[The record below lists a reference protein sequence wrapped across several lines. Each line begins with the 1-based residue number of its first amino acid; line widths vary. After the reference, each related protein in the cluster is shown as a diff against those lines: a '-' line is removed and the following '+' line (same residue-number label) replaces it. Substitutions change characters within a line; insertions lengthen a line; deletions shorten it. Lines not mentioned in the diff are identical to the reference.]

1 VGDMFLKKETTK
13 KIEDYKFTALQQ
25 VLNSSIQDVIS
36 DIKKADLK
44 GRGGA
49 GFPAGVKWELAAKET
64 GPEKYVVC
72 NADEGEPGT
81 FKDRYLLE
89 NSPGQVLEGI
99 LISAYVIGAQQG
111 YIYIRG
117 EYAKPIKIFQRVIK
131 FARDNNL
138 LGENILDSDF
148 DFELTLIKGAGAY
161 ICGDETSLLNS
172 IEGKRPRSR
181 IKPPYPIQSGL
192 YGQPTLVNN
201 VETLAAAVEVINRG
215 VTEYIALGTA
225 ESNGTKLISLSG
237 QVNEPGVYELEFAS
251 LTIREIVEKLG
262 KGIRNNRELKFVV
275 PGGVSTSILPAEKLD
290 VPYSYE
296 DISAAGSSTGSGAII
311 AVAEGND
318 LIDLMLNVSEFF
330 MSETCGTC
338 FPCREGIK
346 QVCYLLENAKKRGY
360 LINRDIELITDLS
373 QTTYLAARC
382 GLGQTSLNFVT
393 SILDNYSAELL
404 QGGEQ

>member
-1 VGDMFLKKETTK
+1 MANFLKDE
-13 KIEDYKFTALQQ
+13 KIIDLENYEFQALNK
-25 VLNSSIQDVIS
+25 VLNSSALDLIN

-49 GFPAGVKWELAAKET
+49 GFPAGVKWELARNENADK
-64 GPEKYVVC
+64 KYVVC

-89 NSPGQVLEGI
+89 NSPWKVLEGI
-99 LISAYVIGAQQG
+99 LISAYVIGAQKG

-117 EYAKPIKIFQRVIK
+117 EYSKPIKIFKKIIK
-131 FARDNNL
+131 AAENNNL
-138 LGENILDSDF
+138 LGENILGSNF

-172 IEGKRPRSR
+172 IEGRRPRSR

-192 YGQPTLVNN
+192 YRKPTLVNN
-201 VETLAAAVEVINRG
+201 VETLATAVEVINNG
-215 VTEYIALGTA
+215 VEKYNALGTK

-237 QVNEPGVYELEFAS
+237 QINEPGVYEIEFGS
-251 LTIREIVEKLG
+251 VTIKEIIEKLG
-262 KGIRNNRELKFVV
+262 KGVINNRELKFVV
-275 PGGVSTSILPAEKLD
+275 PGGVSTSILPREKLD
-290 VPYSYE
+290 ILYSYE
-296 DISAAGSSTGSGAII
+296 DVSDAGSSTGSGAMI
-311 AVAEGND
+311 AIAEGNN
-318 LIDLMLNVSEFF
+318 LIDLMLNVAEFF

-338 FPCREGIK
+338 FPCREGIR
-346 QVCYLLENAKKRGY
+346 QVCYLLENAKQRGH
-360 LINRDIELITDLS
+360 LTNRDIELITDLS

-393 SILDNYSAELL
+393 SILDNYQEELL
-404 QGGEQ
+404 QGGGR

>member
-117 EYAKPIKIFQRVIK
+117 VYANTIMFFQRVII
-131 FARDNNL
+131 FARVYIL
-138 LGENILDSDF
+138 LGDNILDSDF
-148 DFELTLIKGAGAY
+148 DFEF
-161 ICGDETSLLNS
+161 SL
-172 IEGKRPRSR
+172 
-181 IKPPYPIQSGL
+181 
-192 YGQPTLVNN
+192 
-201 VETLAAAVEVINRG
+201 
-215 VTEYIALGTA
+215 
-225 ESNGTKLISLSG
+225 
-237 QVNEPGVYELEFAS
+237 F
-251 LTIREIVEKLG
+251 
-262 KGIRNNRELKFVV
+262 
-275 PGGVSTSILPAEKLD
+275 
-290 VPYSYE
+290 
-296 DISAAGSSTGSGAII
+296 
-311 AVAEGND
+311 
-318 LIDLMLNVSEFF
+318 
-330 MSETCGTC
+330 
-338 FPCREGIK
+338 
-346 QVCYLLENAKKRGY
+346 
-360 LINRDIELITDLS
+360 
-373 QTTYLAARC
+373 
-382 GLGQTSLNFVT
+382 
-393 SILDNYSAELL
+393 
-404 QGGEQ
+404 